1 MGTALSDSHNK
12 EEFID
17 IFKRKLMQRAMK
29 DYENAPQDHL
39 KLFDLF
45 LRSQEV
51 RTKNRPKKKH
61 YMSSLV
67 GDAIEV
73 NEGIE

>member
-1 MGTALSDSHNK
+1 
-12 EEFID
+12 
-17 IFKRKLMQRAMK
+17 MK

-67 GDAIEV
+67 GDAIEA